1 MKSNIINDISIQVA
15 GVAEKFIWYRSA
27 AGRNFSDLGQH
38 RIQ

>member
-15 GVAEKFIWYRSA
+15 GVAEKFIWSV